1 MRDSDKK
8 RYVKWY
14 RLAERAMGDLIPHP
28 ARDSEILK
36 WVSQENWLLVPTH
49 METDM
54 EAAKNRPDPNIFF
67 ALENGRIRIGLVCN
81 TQDSVR
87 KTRNILHIYHTSERA
102 EFLACLRELDNG
114 FTTSVFS
121 KEYPHHPR
129 QAPIHREVFTMQ
141 TNQINDKSIS
151 KIFHHVD
158 KIREKGRLKKVVE
171 NRRWIQILPTIDIAW
186 TFAKMNDEDFLKKI
200 GYLKPLYEI
209 CVKIKTDSQIA
220 REMKRQKKTEL
231 VVRICPKCGIQ
242 DSSTMFCPKCGSYLS
257 PRTMTQEE
265 ADRMKRPVAE

>member
-8 RYVKWY
+8 RYVKWF

-67 ALENGRIRIGLVCN
+67 SLDDEHISIGLVCN
-81 TQDSVR
+81 TQDSV
-87 KTRNILHIYHTSERA
+87 KKMKNILHTYHARERA
-102 EFLACLRELDNG
+102 ELLACLRKMDRG

-121 KEYPHHPR
+121 KEYPYHPF
-129 QAPIHREVFTMQ
+129 QAPTHREVFTIH
-141 TNQINDKSIS
+141 TNKIDDKSIS
-151 KIFHHVD
+151 KIFNHVD
-158 KIREKGRLKKVVE
+158 RIREKGRLKKAVD
-171 NRRWIQILPTIDIAW
+171 NRRWIQILPTINIAW
-186 TFAKMNDEDFLKKI
+186 TRAKMSDEDFLKKM

-209 CVKIKTDSQIA
+209 CVKIRTDSQMA
-220 REMKRQKKTEL
+220 REMRRQKKTKL

-242 DSSTMFCPKCGSYLS
+242 DSSTMFCLKCGSYLS
-257 PRTMTQEE
+257 PRTITQEE
-265 ADRMKRPVAE
+265 ADKIKRPITE